1 MSNPNHSVFTG
12 GDSEGLSSDG
22 HPQRGA
28 MKDPRGPA
36 KTAVFQAILRRM
48 ALVAALGAALGL
60 AGCSSD
66 GAAGSASS
74 GGMTGAGG
82 DSSGTAG
89 AGPTG
94 SSGTGGTGGDGSG
107 GSGAGSGSGGSGGG
121 SSVKPSAGC
130 GTSNPPSGDLTIDVN
145 GNPGSYVLSL
155 PDDYDP
161 AKPYPLGFAF
171 HGFGRTGP
179 QCQAGDCAGF
189 QSVMKNEAV
198 LVYMTSIAGE
208 GWDDF
213 DAESTFF
220 EAVLDHVLA
229 SYCIDE
235 SRVFAAGTSSG
246 AHFSNVLGCR
256 FGDRLAAIAPV
267 AGYLPQTEGCV
278 DRVPALVIHGIDDP
292 SFDAGVKARDFWRT
306 RNGCSADT
314 TPSIDEVHAGAEA
327 TPESHGCAV
336 YQGCDAGLPVTWCEH
351 SEGGYDGTT
360 HGWPLFGGQ
369 QIWDFVS
376 AL

>member
-1 MSNPNHSVFTG
+1 MSKPNP
-12 GDSEGLSSDG
+12 
-22 HPQRGA
+22 
-28 MKDPRGPA
+28 
-36 KTAVFQAILRRM
+36 FQVTLRTM
-48 ALVAALGAALGL
+48 ALAAALGAALGL

-66 GAAGSASS
+66 PPDSASS
-74 GGMTGAGG
+74 GGAGG
-82 DSSGTAG
+82 NSSGTAG
-89 AGPTG
+89 GSPTG
-94 SSGTGGTGGDGSG
+94 SGGAGGNGSG
-107 GSGAGSGSGGSGGG
+107 GSGGGTGSGGSGGG

-130 GTSNPPSGDLTIDVN
+130 GMSNPPSGDLSIDV
-145 GNPGSYVLSL
+145 GGKTGSYVLSL
-155 PDDYDP
+155 PGDYDP

-189 QSVMKNEAV
+189 QSVMENEAV
-198 LVYMTSIAGE
+198 LVYMTSSAGK

-213 DAESTFF
+213 DAESAFF
-220 EAVLDHVLA
+220 ETVLDHVLA

-267 AGYLPQTEGCV
+267 AGYLPQKEGCV
-278 DRVPALVIHGIDDP
+278 DRVPALIIHGIDDP
-292 SFDAGVKARDFWRT
+292 SFGAGVEARDFWRT

-336 YQGCDAGLPVTWCEH
+336 YQGCDVGLPVTWCEH
-351 SEGGYDGTT
+351 SEGGYDGST